1 LYGSTDGKDLK
12 ESVKD
17 QEYLD
22 ILAKY
27 SIEDW
32 LKVLENW
39 YINAPHLSLYG
50 KPSAEFAEQ
59 QTEDEE
65 NRIEKQREDL
75 GEEKLDQ
82 LQKKLDDAMA
92 KNDAPIPNE
101 LLEGFKIPSA
111 SSIKFINVVTAR
123 NNDKSLSN
131 EVQDYVN
138 KDDSADVPLFI
149 QFDRKLSCLYTI
161 N

>member
-1 LYGSTDGKDLK
+1 MDSAETDAHDTAAAVAISDFLYGSPDGKDLK

-17 QEYLD
+17 QEYLNT
-22 ILAKY
+22 LAKY
-27 SIEDW
+27 TAQDW
-32 LKVLENW
+32 LNVLEKW
-39 YINAPHLSLYG
+39 YISPPHITLYG

-75 GEEKLDQ
+75 GEEKLEE

-101 LLEGFKIPSA
+101 LLEGFKIPSV
-111 SSIKFINVVTAR
+111 STIKFIDVVTAR
-123 NNDKSLSN
+123 NNDDTL
-131 EVQDYVN
+131 
-138 KDDSADVPLFI
+138 
-149 QFDRKLSCLYTI
+149 
-161 N
+161 

>member
-1 LYGSTDGKDLK
+1 MDSAETDAHDTAAAVAISDFLYGSPDGADLK

-17 QEYLD
+17 QEYLN

-32 LKVLENW
+32 LKVLQKW
-39 YINAPHLSLYG
+39 YIDAPHVTLYG

-65 NRIEKQREDL
+65 NRIENQREDL
-75 GEEKLDQ
+75 GEDKLDQ
-82 LQKKLDDAMA
+82 LQKQLDDAMA
-92 KNDAPIPNE
+92 KNDTPIPNE

-111 SSIKFINVVTAR
+111 ATIKFINVVTAR
-123 NNDKSLSN
+123 NNDTSL
-131 EVQDYVN
+131 
-138 KDDSADVPLFI
+138 
-149 QFDRKLSCLYTI
+149 
-161 N
+161 